1 MPIMTLSHKAL
12 KDLPLTKSPWK
23 SNLRNFAMDGGQS
36 DAHSW
41 THLSSYEPKRLTVN
55 ALTPSDLVRKKHNTK
70 MVNALTLS
78 DLVRKTA
85 NNA

>member
-1 MPIMTLSHKAL
+1 MPIMTLSYKAL

-36 DAHSW
+36 DTHSW
-41 THLSSYEPKRLTVN
+41 THLSSYEPKRS
-55 ALTPSDLVRKKHNTK
+55 TPSDLVRKKHNTK